1 MKILVAYYS
10 KTGNTK
16 RAAADIAAGL
26 QADLEEII
34 DKKKRTGILNWFLSG
49 RDGMKKL
56 GTEIA
61 EPAKDAAAYDM
72 VIVGSP
78 VWGWNI
84 VPAVRTYLE
93 NNKGKIKN
101 YAFFVTSGNTDSQK
115 LAGYLKEIMNQE
127 SLAHTGFNTQEL
139 KDRNTYD
146 RKISDFLAALR
157 KSENS
162 G

>member
-10 KTGNTK
+10 KTGNTE
-16 RAAADIAAGL
+16 RTAADIAAGL
-26 QADLEEII
+26 GADLEEII
-34 DKKKRTGILNWFLSG
+34 DKRKRTRISNGFLSG

-56 GTEIA
+56 ETEIA
-61 EPAKDAAAYDM
+61 EPVKDAAAYDL

-93 NNKGKIKN
+93 NNKSKIKS
-101 YAFFVTSGNTDSQK
+101 YSFFVTSGNTDSQK
-115 LAGYLKEIMNQE
+115 IAPYLQEIMGRE
-127 SLAHTGFNTQEL
+127 PLAHAGFNTQEL
-139 KDRNTYD
+139 KNKNTYD
-146 RKISDFLAALR
+146 QKISDFVTTIKKL
-157 KSENS
+157 ENF

>member
-16 RAAADIAAGL
+16 RAAEDIAAGL
-26 QADLEEII
+26 GADVEEII
-34 DKKKRTGILNWFLSG
+34 DKKNRAGILNWFLSG

-61 EPAKDAAAYDM
+61 GPVKDAAQYDL

-93 NNKGKIKN
+93 NNKSKIKN

-115 LAGYLKEIMNQE
+115 IAPYLQEIMGRVP
-127 SLAHTGFNTQEL
+127 LAHTGLNTQEL
-139 KDRNTYD
+139 KDKNAYD
-146 RKISDFLAALR
+146 QKISDFVKKLP
-157 KSENS
+157 N
-162 G
+162 

>member
-1 MKILVAYYS
+1 MKTLVIYYS

-16 RAAADIAAGL
+16 RVAMDIAAGL
-26 QADLEEII
+26 GADVEEII
-34 DKKKRTGILNWFLSG
+34 DKKNRAGILNWFLSG

-61 EPAKDAAAYDM
+61 ELAKDPAQYDL
-72 VIVGSP
+72 VIAGSP

-93 NNKGKIKN
+93 KNKDKIKS

-115 LAGYLKEIMNQE
+115 LAGYFQEIMNQE
-127 SLAHTGFNTQEL
+127 PQAHTGFSTPEL
-139 KDRNTYD
+139 KDKNNYD
-146 RKISDFLAALR
+146 RKVSEFVIAIK
-157 KSENS
+157 KSL
-162 G
+162 GG